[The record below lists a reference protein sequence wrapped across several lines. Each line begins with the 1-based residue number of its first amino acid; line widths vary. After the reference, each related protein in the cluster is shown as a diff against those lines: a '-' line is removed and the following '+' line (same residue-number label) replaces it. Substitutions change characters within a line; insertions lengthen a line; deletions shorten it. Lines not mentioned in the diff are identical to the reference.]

1 MKKLTAKIMISS
13 AILLFCSTAVQ
24 AQFIVFEARGNVE
37 MSNNGNAWN
46 LLKKKDVVRDSDFV
60 RMIENSLLYIIDSKS
75 FIYSYASPDT
85 ITVAEI
91 VKQRKKVLDGMDENS
106 GSRRANARVKNSL
119 GDTSIFFYSDGAP
132 YEDVVIVFKD
142 LITLEQ
148 YENSDLIPSGSV
160 FFITINN
167 ATKENI
173 LVNVFQEDEDNN
185 LVPCFPGNIRLSRY
199 TTVQFPEILFGKDDN
214 NSIKFIVNYSKL

>member
-1 MKKLTAKIMISS
+1 MKKLTAKIIIIS
-13 AILLFCSTAVQ
+13 AILLFYSAALQ
-24 AQFIVFEARGNVE
+24 AQFIVFEARGSVE

-46 LLKKKDVVRDSDFV
+46 ALKKKDVVREPDFI

-75 FIYSYASPDT
+75 FIYSYANPDT

-106 GSRRANARVKNSL
+106 GNRRANARVKNSL
-119 GDTSIFFYSDGAP
+119 GDTSVFFYSDGAP